1 METIIS
7 KSKEFKVEIHPLET
21 TDKIYKRNI
30 KVMDKNNKI
39 IHEYIQKYAT
49 SPLNQFVIINGQEWW
64 IGGREYMLR
73 LFVNC
78 ETGQVFDD
86 PDKRELS
93 SSFKGGSEFIWGG
106 NVKISPKGNY
116 LMVVGCM
123 WSFPYEWRLYD
134 ISNMIKNVEN
144 NTPDPDEDADEEDVF
159 MVREISLYKHLRD
172 KTEIQEGD
180 PRYEASENPL
190 YDDEVFT
197 YEFVSDNEITIKYI
211 DENDRKWKY
220 YNTIDLV
227 AYE

>member
-1 METIIS
+1 METIFSES
-7 KSKEFKVEIHPLET
+7 KNFKVEIYPLET
-21 TDKIYKRNI
+21 IDKIYKSNI

-49 SPLNQFVIINGQEWW
+49 SPLNQFVTINGQEWW
-64 IGGREYMLR
+64 IGGREYMLK

-93 SSFKGGSEFIWGG
+93 NSFKSGSEFIWRGD
-106 NVKISPKGNY
+106 VKISPKGNY
-116 LMVVGCM
+116 LMVVGCT
-123 WSFPYEWRLYD
+123 WAFPYEWRLYD
-134 ISNMIKNVEN
+134 ISNMIKNVTN
-144 NTPDPDEDADEEDVF
+144 NMPDPDEDADEEDVF
-159 MVREISLYKHLRD
+159 MIREISLYKHLRD
-172 KTEIQEGD
+172 KTEIQEDD
-180 PRYEASENPL
+180 PRYEASKNPL

-211 DENDRKWKY
+211 DVKEWKWKY